1 MKTKIDVEK
10 LLQWALR
17 DELPKGQAISASPWD
32 MITRFCAL
40 GVRVDTSGHGDG
52 LGFLGGEPHPDALIV
67 ADAIRA
73 LDTGVRVGKTIDDT
87 LALFGDFAGIAREAA
102 RAILGS
108 TFDQRSIVMSC
119 AAMGTRPK
127 WQFEHP
133 APFQMFAPA
142 LNGAPRAIVYGIDD
156 AGDLVEVRRNRGR
169 KAMREPYDLKM
180 LPRSPINWHDP
191 SPMHIGECRAE
202 WIAWHHA
209 LAALARDLDGALDAF
224 DVMPSTLPLRPWDQP
239 IVASRIIKG
248 RDLSRGDVEAGLVP
262 RRPATGGKPIES
274 PIEAETVASYNR
286 ASREKVRRS
295 AAI

>member
-1 MKTKIDVEK
+1 VKTKIDVEK

-40 GVRVDTSGHGDG
+40 GVRVDVSGHGDG
-52 LGFLGGEPHPDALIV
+52 LGFLGGEPHPDAIIV

-73 LDTGVRVGKTIDDT
+73 LDTASSVGETVDDA
-87 LALFGDFAGIAREAA
+87 LALFGDFAGIAHEAA
-102 RAILGS
+102 RAILRT

-127 WQFEHP
+127 WQFELP
-133 APFQMFAPA
+133 TPKQMFAPSIG
-142 LNGAPRAIVYGIDD
+142 GAPRAIVYGIDAD
-156 AGDLVEVRRNRGR
+156 GDLVEVRPGADGR
-169 KAMREPYDLKM
+169 YRLKAR
-180 LPRSPINWHDP
+180 PRSPLNWCLP
-191 SPMHIGECRAE
+191 SPLHIGECRAE

-209 LAALARDLDGALDAF
+209 LNSLADSLDGALAAF
-224 DVMPSTLPLRPWDQP
+224 DVYPVALPLRPWDEP
-239 IVASRIIKG
+239 IIESRIIKG
-248 RDLSRGDVEAGLVP
+248 RDLSQGDVDPALAP
-262 RRPATGGKPIES
+262 RRRAAGKPIES
-274 PIEAETVASYNR
+274 PIEAESVAAYNR